1 MNKYF
6 NVVVQVKTEDEKG
19 KLKKQNE
26 LYLVSA
32 IGCNDAET
40 IVTKKFV
47 DEGSNLDFKV
57 TSIKETKILEVL

>member
-32 IGCNDAET
+32 IGCNDAEA